1 MRRYEKRDK
10 APVDRAL
17 VDLHDQR
24 DHLSIQISLLKDA
37 DIVDSAALLAMQR
50 NLSLLDNRISM
61 HRASPGD

>member
-1 MRRYEKRDK
+1 MRRYEKREK

-24 DHLSIQISLLKDA
+24 DHLSIQISLLKDGEV
-37 DIVDSAALLAMQR
+37 VDPAALIMMQR
-50 NLSLLDNRISM
+50 KLSLLDSRIST